1 MLTLSSNLEF
11 GHFALLFDWE
21 RQRNVPNFITHVQRH
36 CISLINLSF
45 CDVLVPGA
53 VAVVCFEKLSVFQE
67 RRKLEENCMP
77 GSLDKQIMSKRQLS
91 LEIVSVAL
99 HCEFN
104 LNLF

>member
-45 CDVLVPGA
+45 CDV
-53 VAVVCFEKLSVFQE
+53 AVVCFEKLSVFQE
-67 RRKLEENCMP
+67 RRKLEENCVP
-77 GSLDKQIMSKRQLS
+77 GSLDKQVMSKRQLS